1 MNKEPQL
8 FWLASY
14 PKSGNTWTRVFI
26 ANLLNENASPVDI
39 NDFNTGAIASG
50 RAWVQEAF
58 DFDIDELS
66 HGEVERL
73 RPYAYQ
79 WFSQQAEAYEY
90 HKTHDAC
97 SYTDEANTQPMFP
110 VEATAGALVII
121 RNPLDV
127 AVSLAHH
134 NHSTIDETIAKM
146 NNPSSKLCGREDR
159 LYNQLRQWL
168 WTWSQFNHSWMQAPI
183 PKLVVR
189 YEDMKQNPFETFT
202 KIATF
207 LKLPN
212 DADNVARA
220 IEQCKIEN
228 LQQQEKQ
235 NPFKERSAKAKTF
248 FRKGIVGDW
257 QNKLSA
263 EQVQSLVAAHQPL
276 MEELGYLDHQ
286 PQKKTFDHEK

>member
-1 MNKEPQL
+1 MNKEPKL

-14 PKSGNTWTRVFI
+14 PKSGNTWTRAFI
-26 ANLLNENASPVDI
+26 ANLLNEDTDPVDI

-50 RAWVQEAF
+50 RSWVQEAF

-66 HGEVERL
+66 HDEVDRL

-79 WFSQQAEAYEY
+79 WLSEQAEAYEY
-90 HKTHDAC
+90 HKTHDAY
-97 SYTDEANTQPMFP
+97 SYLDEAKTQPMFP
-110 VEATAGALVII
+110 VEASAGALVII

-127 AVSLAHH
+127 TVSFAHH
-134 NHSTIDETIAKM
+134 NHSSIDQAIAKM
-146 NNPSSKLCGREDR
+146 NKPSSTFCGREDR
-159 LYNQLRQWL
+159 LHNQLRQWL
-168 WTWSQFNHSWMQAPI
+168 WTWSQFNQSWMQAPI
-183 PKLVVR
+183 PKMVVR

-202 KIATF
+202 QIATF

-212 DADNVARA
+212 DADNVTRA

-235 NPFKERSAKAKTF
+235 NPFKERPAKAKTF

-263 EQVQSLVAAHQPL
+263 EQVQAVIQAHRPL
-276 MEELGYLDHQ
+276 MEELGYLDRPSQ
-286 PQKKTFDHEK
+286 EETFEHEK